1 MASHIVE
8 EWPDIGELVVV
19 SVVTIAD
26 YGAYVKLDE
35 YDKEGFLHISEVSSS
50 WVKNIRDFI
59 HEGEKVVLKVLRVD
73 SEKRHIDLSLRR
85 VTKRERRE
93 KLLLW
98 KQSKKAESLLRNVS
112 KKMDIPLED
121 LYEKVWIPLEK
132 AFDGAYDGLE
142 MAAKE
147 GIEVLIEQGI
157 PQEIA
162 EILSKI
168 AKERIKIS
176 LVKVNGIIKIRCPKP
191 DGVLKIKEALL
202 KAKKIKAPR
211 GTEILLHVIAP
222 PKYRLEVKA
231 RDYKVANTIIK
242 KVADAAVQT
251 IEKNGGKG
259 TFERG

>member
-1 MASHIVE
+1 MAFHNVE

-19 SVVTIAD
+19 SVVTVTN

-35 YDKEGFLHISEVSSS
+35 YDKEGFLHISEISSS

-73 SEKRHIDLSLRR
+73 PEKRHIDLSLRR

-112 KKMDIPLED
+112 KKMDMPLED

-132 AFDGAYDGLE
+132 AFDGAYNGLE
-142 MAAKE
+142 IAARE
-147 GIEVLIEQGI
+147 GIEALLEQGI

-162 EILSKI
+162 ETLTKI

-176 LVKVNGIIKIRCPKP
+176 MVKVNGILKIRCPQP

-202 KAKKIKAPR
+202 KARKIKASR
-211 GTEILLHVIAP
+211 GTEILIHLVAP
-222 PKYRLEVKA
+222 PKYRIEVKA
-231 RDYKVANTIIK
+231 PNYKEANTIIK
-242 KVADAAVQT
+242 KAADAAILM
-251 IEKNGGKG
+251 IEKNEGEG